1 MKYAKIIMG
10 RNSQSVHKKLARERR
25 SDADSGADVEYFLL
39 PNKRADES
47 LSKYANRIWRMNK
60 RAFFSTDSEDWP
72 LKARTY
78 ANFKEEILSRMEY
91 MGEKRKAQGLRDAIR
106 SQIRARIT
114 PGEQLAME
122 NTKKNLKKI
131 GAWNQFVSWTRGMGP
146 FNVAKMSYSSQEGRY
161 TYGGKVSFGWKYYPA
176 TKDKPGGL
184 VFTIT
189 NLETGKTYTGED
201 LQEAWEAKQMKEQ
214 GFDE

>member
-1 MKYAKIIMG
+1 MKYTKIIMG
-10 RNSQSVHKKLARERR
+10 RNTASVRKKLRRERS
-25 SDADSGADVEYFLL
+25 SDSSTGEEVEYFLL
-39 PNKRADES
+39 PNKRSDES

-60 RAFFSTDSEDWP
+60 DAFYSTDSEDWP

-78 ANFKEEILSRMEY
+78 ANFKEEILSRMEN
-91 MGEKRKAQGLRDAIR
+91 MGEKRKAQGLRNAIR
-106 SQIRARIT
+106 SQIRARLT

-122 NTKKNLKKI
+122 NTKKNLKKV
-131 GAWNQFVSWTRGMGP
+131 GAWNQFVAWTRGIGP
-146 FNVAKMSYSSQEGRY
+146 FNVTKMSYSSEQGRY

-189 NLETGKTYTGED
+189 NLATGKTLTGED
-201 LQEAWEAKQMKEQ
+201 LQVAWEAKQMQEQ